1 MHYIVTDVQCVHYV
15 DTASGGGGKLYRAVN
30 LGSVLL
36 LCAGK
41 SVAVLYDS
49 LPLLWLGLAW
59 LGALGGS
66 DYTRGQKTRARASS
80 QSALPP
86 ASIAA
91 RRSGAAVS
99 TFSQPRRLN
108 ISRLLLP
115 PQDLNLIGK
124 DSVIASSRPPTK

>member
-1 MHYIVTDVQCVHYV
+1 MCSALLYN
-15 DTASGGGGKLYRAVN
+15 TASDGRKLYRAVN

-41 SVAVLYDS
+41 SAAVLYDS
-49 LPLLWLGLAW
+49 QPLLWLGLVR
-59 LGALGGS
+59 LVALIIPGG
-66 DYTRGQKTRARASS
+66 ARASS

-91 RRSGAAVS
+91 RRSGGAAVS

>member
-1 MHYIVTDVQCVHYV
+1 MHYIVSDVQCVHYV
-15 DTASGGGGKLYRAVN
+15 DTAIGGGGKLYRAVN

-49 LPLLWLGLAW
+49 LPLLWLGLVR
-59 LGALGGS
+59 LVALIIPGG
-66 DYTRGQKTRARASS
+66 RKRARASS
-80 QSALPP
+80 QNALPP

-91 RRSGAAVS
+91 RRSGAAAVS

-115 PQDLNLIGK
+115 PQDLNSIGK